1 MHLTAERLDR
11 IQPSLTIAIATK
23 ARHMIAEGKN
33 VISLSQG
40 EPDFDTPRNVKDAAI
55 RAIEANETHY
65 TDVAG
70 TPELRQAVAAEV
82 QAGFRHRLQAGGDH
96 HLHRRQAGDLQR
108 HAGDA
113 EQGRRGDHPQ
123 PVLGELSRHRL
134 AGRRQA
140 GAGAVRAEPWLQAAR
155 RGTGAGDHAAHKMV
169 HAEQSVQ
176 PDRRRLF
183 GRGAA
188 ADLRRAA
195 APSRCLD
202 LHRRHLREARL

>member
-33 VISLSQG
+33 VISPLAGRAGFRHAAQRQG
-40 EPDFDTPRNVKDAAI
+40 CGDPRHRGQRDALH
-55 RAIEANETHY
+55 RRRRH
-65 TDVAG
+65 AG
-70 TPELRQAVAAEV
+70 AAPAVAAEI
-82 QAGFRHRLQAGGDH
+82 QARFRHRLQAGGDH

-155 RGTGAGDHAAHKMV
+155 RGAGAGDHAAH
-169 HAEQSVQ
+169 
-176 PDRRRLF
+176 
-183 GRGAA
+183 
-188 ADLRRAA
+188 ADG
-195 APSRCLD
+195 SC
-202 LHRRHLREARL
+202 